1 MSRLA
6 SFMVLS
12 AAFGLLLAGGCG
24 GESEKPKQPPA
35 AQPAQPGGQPAAPDQ
50 TSAPATQP
58 KPQAPP
64 SS

>member
-6 SFMVLS
+6 SFMILS
-12 AAFGLLLAGGCG
+12 AAFGLLLVGGCG
-24 GESEKPKQPPA
+24 GESEKPKPQPPA
-35 AQPAQPGGQPAAPDQ
+35 AQPAQPGGQPTAPDQ

-58 KPQAPP
+58 KPPA